1 MAGGHPQIEYPLH
14 ISNTFERDANVLR
27 LITLYEQRILNQLQR
42 EKRELEAMQ
51 KIRLEKRQTA
61 LSEAKPLYKMA
72 AAQGQPWNPES
83 EAKDNGGFVFSTTL
97 LEDVIGRSERGKT
110 APNARSGLL
119 YLKDNPPPS
128 LDL

>member
-51 KIRLEKRQTA
+51 KIREEKRQAA

-72 AAQGQPWNPES
+72 AAQGQTWNAES
-83 EAKDNGGFVFSTTL
+83 EAKANGGFVFSASL
-97 LEDVIGRSERGKT
+97 
-110 APNARSGLL
+110 
-119 YLKDNPPPS
+119 LKDVVGRATRLEAAPRLQFELLRRNQTP
-128 LDL
+128 

>member
-51 KIRLEKRQTA
+51 KIREEKRKAA

-72 AAQGQPWNPES
+72 AAQGQPWDAAR
-83 EAKDNGGFVFSTTL
+83 EAEGNGGFVFSASL
-97 LEDVIGRSERGKT
+97 LKDVIRRAERVP
-110 APNARSGLL
+110 APPRAR
-119 YLKDNPPPS
+119 
-128 LDL
+128 

>member
-51 KIRLEKRQTA
+51 KIREEKRQAA
-61 LSEAKPLYKMA
+61 LAEAQPLYKMA
-72 AAQGQPWNPES
+72 AAQGQPWDPES
-83 EAKDNGGFVFSTTL
+83 EAKENGGIVFAAPFL
-97 LEDVIGRSERGKT
+97 DKVVGRSD
-110 APNARSGLL
+110 PI
-119 YLKDNPPPS
+119 
-128 LDL
+128 

>member
-51 KIRLEKRQTA
+51 KIREEKRQAA
-61 LSEAKPLYKMA
+61 LTEAKPLYKMA
-72 AAQGQPWNPES
+72 AAQGQPWDAET
-83 EAKDNGGFVFSTTL
+83 EAKANGGFVFSPTL
-97 LEDVIGRSERGKT
+97 LDDVIGRSERVK
-110 APNARSGLL
+110 AARHFAFELTYG
-119 YLKDNPPPS
+119 NPA
-128 LDL
+128 